1 MQTDFHQESKRMV
14 CLTNINDL
22 TQKFPSLQSCLTQD
36 CWYFL
41 PPRPGRRHVRGG
53 GAAAAT
59 ALLVTLI
66 IRCLHTG
73 PNVLVAENALYHSG
87 SCTVAPLYDSADI
100 CMESYR
106 LPE

>member
-14 CLTNINDL
+14 CLRNINDL
-22 TQKFPSLQSCLTQD
+22 TRKFPSLQSCLTQD

-73 PNVLVAENALYHSG
+73 PNVLVAENALYHLG